1 MKIIVNGCEE
11 SSPEGKTV
19 ADILNHFISR
29 EQGSLAQRIHVDGEE
44 LPLNAPATLS
54 RAITDIGTLEIDY
67 IRLDE
72 MVNKNR
78 VNAEEYLE
86 KLIPGIEKAAELFR
100 LGNEQEANQYFLN
113 IIDGMSWFSQV
124 VVVISEAVGIDS
136 REEIFGG
143 NSIETRLKT
152 LTDFSKQLLEANK
165 NNDWVLVADL
175 LEYEIQPYYSEWVD
189 ILPRLVET
197 KG

>member
-11 SSPEGKTV
+11 PSPEGQTV
-19 ADILNHFISR
+19 ADILNHFVSKT
-29 EQGSLAQRIHVDGEE
+29 QGSLAQRIQVDGEE
-44 LPLNAPATLS
+44 LPLEAPETLNRS
-54 RAITDIGTLEIDY
+54 IADIGTLEIDY

-72 MVNKNR
+72 IVDRNR

-113 IIDGMSWFSQV
+113 IIDGMTWFSQV
-124 VVVISEAVGIDS
+124 VVVISQAVGIDFN
-136 REEIFGG
+136 REIFGG

-152 LTDFSKQLLEANK
+152 LTDFSNQLLEANK
-165 NNDWVLVADL
+165 NNDWVLMADL
-175 LEYEIQPYYSEWVD
+175 LEYEIQPYYSEWAD

-197 KG
+197 KD

>member
-1 MKIIVNGCEE
+1 MKIIVNGREE
-11 SSPEGKTV
+11 RYSEGKTV
-19 ADILNHFISR
+19 EDILNHFISK
-29 EQGSLAQRIHVDGEE
+29 EQGSLAQRIQVDGEE
-44 LPLNAPATLS
+44 LPLDAPETLS
-54 RAITDIGTLEIDY
+54 RAVAGIAMLEIDY

-72 MVNKNR
+72 MVDRNR
-78 VNAEEYLE
+78 RNAEEYLE

-113 IIDGMSWFSQV
+113 IIDGMTWFSQV
-124 VVVISEAVGIDS
+124 VVTISQAVGIDS
-136 REEIFGG
+136 STEIFGG
-143 NSIETRLKT
+143 NSIETRLET

-175 LEYEIQPYYSEWVD
+175 LEYEIQPYYSEWAD

-197 KG
+197 KS

>member
-1 MKIIVNGCEE
+1 MKIIVNGREE
-11 SSPEGKTV
+11 SLPEGQTV
-19 ADILNHFISR
+19 ADILNHFISKA
-29 EQGSLAQRIHVDGEE
+29 QGSLAQRIQVDGEE
-44 LPLNAPATLS
+44 LPLNAPETLN
-54 RAITDIGTLEIDY
+54 RPITGIGTLEIDY
-67 IRLDE
+67 VLLNE

-113 IIDGMSWFSQV
+113 IIDGMTWFSQV
-124 VVVISEAVGIDS
+124 VVVIAEAVGIDS
-136 REEIFGG
+136 RREIFGG
-143 NSIETRLKT
+143 NSIETRLKI
-152 LTDFSKQLLEANK
+152 LTGFSKQLVEANK

-175 LEYEIQPYYSEWVD
+175 LEYEIQPYYSEWAD

>member
-1 MKIIVNGCEE
+1 MKIIVNGREE
-11 SSPEGKTV
+11 SPPEGKTV
-19 ADILNHFISR
+19 EDILNHFISK
-29 EQGSLAQRIHVDGEE
+29 EQGSLAQRIQVDGEE
-44 LPLNAPATLS
+44 LPLNAPETLS
-54 RAITDIGTLEIDY
+54 RVIADIGTLEIDY

-72 MVNKNR
+72 MVNRNR
-78 VNAEEYLE
+78 TNAEEYLE

-113 IIDGMSWFSQV
+113 IIDGMTWFSQV
-124 VVVISEAVGIDS
+124 VVAISQAVGIDS
-136 REEIFGG
+136 RTEIFGG
-143 NSIETRLKT
+143 DSIETRLKT

-175 LEYEIQPYYSEWVD
+175 LEYEIQPYYSEWAD